1 MIVACRALQLV
12 AGHREAL
19 VLPHPHTWRRLRAW
33 FVIGAVA
40 LGAFT
45 PELVSAQ
52 RTPPRPL
59 VFVRDVR
66 IDSILFAFGVDSSRV
81 RAAVL
86 DVVRGAGR
94 LGTDVTA
101 SVPSLD
107 IDVTVPRSL
116 NGGMFDPRGYV
127 RVEVG
132 RNLVE
137 QGKAGTLVWE
147 GMVDLPETPTWREFG
162 RNTLAAVIR
171 AVNTYLLSGVRG
183 G

>member
-1 MIVACRALQLV
+1 MAVSSCSRSRTTWGRLGALIVMAAM
-12 AGHREAL
+12 
-19 VLPHPHTWRRLRAW
+19 
-33 FVIGAVA
+33 A
-40 LGAFT
+40 LGAFA
-45 PELVSAQ
+45 PERVLAQ
-52 RTPPRPL
+52 RAPTRPL
-59 VFVRDVR
+59 IFVRDVR
-66 IDSILFAFGVDSSRV
+66 IDSILLAFGVDTARV

-86 DVVRGAGR
+86 DAVRGAGR
-94 LGTDVTA
+94 LAADVTA

-107 IDVTVPRSL
+107 IDVTVPRPL
-116 NGGMFDPRGYV
+116 DGGMFDPRGYV

-137 QGKAGTLVWE
+137 QGKAGSLVWQ

-162 RNTLAAVIR
+162 RNTLAAVVR

>member
-1 MIVACRALQLV
+1 MAVSSCSRSRTTWGRLGALIVMAAM
-12 AGHREAL
+12 
-19 VLPHPHTWRRLRAW
+19 
-33 FVIGAVA
+33 A
-40 LGAFT
+40 LGAFA
-45 PELVSAQ
+45 PERVLAQ
-52 RTPPRPL
+52 RAPTRPL

-66 IDSILFAFGVDSSRV
+66 IDSILLAFGVDTARV

-86 DVVRGAGR
+86 DAVRGAGR
-94 LGTDVTA
+94 LAADVTA

-107 IDVTVPRSL
+107 IDVTVPRPL

-137 QGKAGTLVWE
+137 QGKAGSLVWQ

-162 RNTLAAVIR
+162 RNTLAAVVR